1 MSYPLVIYHSYWK
14 WPFIVVF
21 PIKDGDF
28 PLVWCSEIMYF
39 CREFSI
45 SFHIYVSLL
54 EGKCVKSF
62 VKNQAKK
69 KLNNSHGSAT
79 FFDFLKWT
87 DHIICSFL
95 ERIIL
100 KRLGRLGCGV
110 FGSTFFEKWIYI
122 FWKAEV
128 SEVERFLRLAPS
140 ELFATEAQTCPR
152 GRAAFFGPSTTWEN
166 HADVPCCRWH
176 LVRKWWTGGHLLWP
190 FSGKSGNR
198 TSKCHKPQVRMW
210 NSVCH

>member
-1 MSYPLVIYHSYWK
+1 MIFRWCGVRKSCIFVVSFPYHSISMLVYWRVNVWRASWK
-14 WPFIVVF
+14 TRLKKNSTTRMARLRFLIFWNGPTTSFVVF
-21 PIKDGDF
+21 WNG
-28 PLVWCSEIMYF
+28 
-39 CREFSI
+39 
-45 SFHIYVSLL
+45 SFWRGWGGWAVECL
-54 EGKCVKSF
+54 
-62 VKNQAKK
+62 
-69 KLNNSHGSAT
+69 
-79 FFDFLKWT
+79 
-87 DHIICSFL
+87 DH
-95 ERIIL
+95 
-100 KRLGRLGCGV
+100 